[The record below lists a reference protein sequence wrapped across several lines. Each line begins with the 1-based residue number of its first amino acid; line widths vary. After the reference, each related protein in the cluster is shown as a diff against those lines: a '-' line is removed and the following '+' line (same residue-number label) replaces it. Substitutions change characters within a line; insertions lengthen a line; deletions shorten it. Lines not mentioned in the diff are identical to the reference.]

1 MDEET
6 IRAVVTRLSRQHPS
20 GGRVIERA
28 AVVAEGADSGT
39 ILDWITSHDGKPED
53 QPAERSA
60 GGLHRGRLDGSRW
73 ATSSAPRRYVL
84 PPGIVTEGKTPPE
97 HTRVD

>member
-1 MDEET
+1 MMDDEA
-6 IRAVVTRLSRQHPS
+6 IRAIVTRLSRQHPS

-53 QPAERSA
+53 QPAETSG
-60 GGLHRGRLDGSRW
+60 GGLHRGRMNGSRF
-73 ATSSAPRRYVL
+73 ASVSAPRRYLL
-84 PPGIVTEGKTPPE
+84 PPGSLS
-97 HTRVD
+97 

>member
-1 MDEET
+1 MDEQA

-28 AVVAEGADSGT
+28 AVVAEGADSRM

-53 QPAERSA
+53 QPAETSA
-60 GGLHRGRLDGSRW
+60 GGLHRGRMDGSRS
-73 ATSSAPRRYVL
+73 ATASAPRRYLL
-84 PPGIVTEGKTPPE
+84 PPDTLAK
-97 HTRVD
+97 